1 MEKVKEPIKIWAKPL
16 RNGNKALYLRRYIA
30 GSHSKGYVYEK
41 LDGLFLIDDKK
52 GKDKNAKE
60 RNNNALQIATL
71 IKCERIKEYMN
82 GMVGIKKK
90 ALRDMALKD
99 WMLTYAER
107 KKRKDKVEAMLPQ
120 SVTPCY
126 TLLYIRESLSE

>member
-1 MEKVKEPIKIWAKPL
+1 MRL

-30 GSHSKGYVYEK
+30 RSHSKGYVYEK

-71 IKCERIKEYMN
+71 IKSCEDYRQLREMLSEPCPN
-82 GMVGIKKK
+82 GMVFGK
-90 ALRDMALKD
+90 LS
-99 WMLTYAER
+99 
-107 KKRKDKVEAMLPQ
+107 KVFD
-120 SVTPCY
+120 
-126 TLLYIRESLSE
+126 

>member
-52 GKDKNAKE
+52 GKDKMQKRE
-60 RNNNALQIATL
+60 TTMHCKLQHLSSA
-71 IKCERIKEYMN
+71 
-82 GMVGIKKK
+82 
-90 ALRDMALKD
+90 
-99 WMLTYAER
+99 
-107 KKRKDKVEAMLPQ
+107 
-120 SVTPCY
+120 S
-126 TLLYIRESLSE
+126 ESKST

>member
-52 GKDKNAKE
+52 GKDKIAKE
-60 RNNNALQIATL
+60 RNNQCLANCSSYQVRANQRVH
-71 IKCERIKEYMN
+71 ERDGRYQKESSQGY
-82 GMVGIKKK
+82 GF
-90 ALRDMALKD
+90 
-99 WMLTYAER
+99 ER
-107 KKRKDKVEAMLPQ
+107 LDADV
-120 SVTPCY
+120 C
-126 TLLYIRESLSE
+126 